1 MAIQCLLN
9 LLNNQD
15 EENISDISDM
25 LVTTRDS
32 SRDGLSPLLL
42 LLASP
47 EQSVTAA
54 ATSMTVLR
62 HLQPVTRLQQMM
74 TAATKCD

>member
-1 MAIQCLLN
+1 
-9 LLNNQD
+9 
-15 EENISDISDM
+15 M
-25 LVTTRDS
+25 LVTTGDS
-32 SRDGLSPLLL
+32 NRDGLSPLLLLLL